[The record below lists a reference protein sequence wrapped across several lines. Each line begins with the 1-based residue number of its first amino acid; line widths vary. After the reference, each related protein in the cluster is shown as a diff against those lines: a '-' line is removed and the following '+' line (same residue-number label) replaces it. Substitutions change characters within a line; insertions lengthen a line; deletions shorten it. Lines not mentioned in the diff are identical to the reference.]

1 MLKYQPKTDTE
12 TEVETAI
19 ADNKTDSFSKY
30 DSIENMILEMKTPRE
45 DVNADKKPAA
55 KTEEETE
62 VIEDAPELKEPEN
75 ISTTPGPPVIELGKN
90 KISDKKARLEAK
102 FLARTNDNVNSL
114 ACSFI
119 ADEDPDDFGAD
130 EDEIEDITE
139 YFYNWRSESTEPLP
153 IWMELVIGIGFIYA
167 PKYKQAFKLR
177 KVKKL
182 NLILENEKTEMQ
194 QTIQHQLEK
203 IKQLEQK
210 ESITSTSTQ

>member
-12 TEVETAI
+12 TEAETAI

-30 DSIENMILEMKTPRE
+30 DSIENMIFEMKTPRE
-45 DVNADKKPAA
+45 DVNADKKPVA

-75 ISTTPGPPVIELGKN
+75 IPIPQKPFVEIEKP

-139 YFYNWRSESTEPLP
+139 YFYNWRSESTEPIP

-167 PKYKQAFKLR
+167 PKYKQAFKIK
-177 KVKKL
+177 KVKKM
-182 NLILENEKTEMQ
+182 NAILENEKIELQ
-194 QTIQHQLEK
+194 KTIEHQIEK